1 MTATTQ
7 VSAAA
12 RLVSYLAVVVS
23 LFIFIGLSLAGVFS
37 FQLVASGSGPED
49 GFAFLF
55 ITTWLLVLGV
65 ISVIV
70 GGVGMKLAR
79 GAPVERRRCWYA
91 IALGLVALAMG
102 ATFGVGFV

>member
-1 MTATTQ
+1 MTATTRA
-7 VSAAA
+7 SSDA
-12 RLVSYLAVVVS
+12 RLVSYLAVVVA
-23 LFIFIGLSLAGVFS
+23 IFVLIGLSLAGIIA
-37 FQLVASGSGPED
+37 FQMIAAGTGSDD

-70 GGVGMKLAR
+70 GGVGMVIAR
-79 GAPVERRRCWYA
+79 GAPAERRRCWYA
-91 IALGLVALAMG
+91 IALGLVALAIG